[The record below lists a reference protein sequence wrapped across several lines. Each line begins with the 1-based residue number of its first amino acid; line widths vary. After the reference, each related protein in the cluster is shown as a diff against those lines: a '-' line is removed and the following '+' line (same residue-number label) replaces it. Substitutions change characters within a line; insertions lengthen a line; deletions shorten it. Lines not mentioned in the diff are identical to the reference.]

1 MKKTLIV
8 FAAAAMA
15 FTAVSCSETKEDK
28 PSEKENTTAS
38 VAVADE
44 VTTEEETE
52 DELTKILREELEED
66 MERCAD
72 ITLQELPE
80 YDIPDD
86 WHEINNGTVRM
97 LIPPDVKETEKMD
110 SSSVSNEYQNED
122 DSIHIVFY
130 DWNKWDEGWLGTSAF
145 PNLTGDDVKKAFSEL
160 GIDYDG
166 TRASLIKAVSSFTSA
181 DRAADNEM
189 SYRIA
194 SIEKAIEFQYY
205 ASVFHNLSDG
215 HDVYIKGNYNRLLS
229 DNEIS
234 RVYVLI
240 FSDGNSEYSLLV
252 EGPSEEEVLMMC
264 STISFS

>member
-1 MKKTLIV
+1 MKKTLIA
-8 FAAAAMA
+8 FAAAVMA
-15 FTAVSCSETKEDK
+15 FTAVSCSDTKEDK
-28 PSEKENTTAS
+28 PSENENTTAYE
-38 VAVADE
+38 VVADE

-52 DELTKILREELEED
+52 DEFTKILREELEED

-72 ITLQELPE
+72 ITLQELSE

-86 WHEINNGTVRM
+86 WHEINNGTVKM
-97 LIPPDVKETEKMD
+97 LVPPDVEETEKMD

-130 DWNKWDEGWLGTSAF
+130 DWCKWDDGWLGTSAF

-160 GIDYDG
+160 RIDYDG
-166 TRASLIKAVSSFTSA
+166 SRASLIKAVSSFTSA
-181 DRAADNEM
+181 DRTAENEM
-189 SYRIA
+189 AYRIA

-229 DNEIS
+229 GSEIS
-234 RVYVLI
+234 RVYALI
-240 FSDGNSEYSLLV
+240 YSDGNSEYSLLV
-252 EGPSEEEVLMMC
+252 EGHSEEEILMMC